1 MRSQRNHKDQKFF
14 FYVPLLFYYFC
25 SFDTGSKDLFL
36 YVEVYEVQSVYLD
49 EPSCFD
55 TETILFEDHC

>member
-1 MRSQRNHKDQKFF
+1 MFF
-14 FYVPLLFYYFC
+14 LYVTLLFYYFC
-25 SFDTGSKDLFL
+25 SFDTDSKDLFL

-49 EPSCFD
+49 EPSSSCFD

>member
-1 MRSQRNHKDQKFF
+1 MFF
-14 FYVPLLFYYFC
+14 LYVTLLFYYFC

-55 TETILFEDHC
+55 TETVLFEDHC